1 MSFLLDTDT
10 CSAYLKG
17 EARLW
22 QRFMQYG
29 GRLYAST
36 ITVAEL
42 YAWVLRSKSPPRR
55 RQALEDLLRDVRI
68 IDVDS
73 EVARRYGEV
82 RASQLD
88 RGELTPPLDLLN
100 AAVALVHDLIVVT
113 HDTQDFVNVPDLR
126 IDDWLAP

>member
-17 EARLW
+17 DARLW

-55 RQALEDLLRDVRI
+55 RQALEDMLRDVTI
-68 IDVDS
+68 LNVDA
-73 EVARRYGEV
+73 EVGSREIEGA
-82 RASQLD
+82 
-88 RGELTPPLDLLN
+88 
-100 AAVALVHDLIVVT
+100 
-113 HDTQDFVNVPDLR
+113 
-126 IDDWLAP
+126 